1 MPKTFYEK
9 CQVLKK
15 RGFSEKQM
23 ACYFL
28 LSLREFR
35 SKYAESKK
43 EYINSQEAM
52 IKSMHDSGYS
62 VEEIAKQLDVT
73 ERVVANKLGKVEKP

>member
-1 MPKTFYEK
+1 MPKSFYEK
-9 CQVLKK
+9 CQSLKK

-28 LSLREFR
+28 LSLKDFR

-43 EYINSQEAM
+43 EFMASQEAM
-52 IKSMHDSGYS
+52 VKSMHDSGYS
-62 VEEIAKQLDVT
+62 VKEIADQTGIK
-73 ERVVANKLGKVEKP
+73 ERTVAIKLGKIEKS